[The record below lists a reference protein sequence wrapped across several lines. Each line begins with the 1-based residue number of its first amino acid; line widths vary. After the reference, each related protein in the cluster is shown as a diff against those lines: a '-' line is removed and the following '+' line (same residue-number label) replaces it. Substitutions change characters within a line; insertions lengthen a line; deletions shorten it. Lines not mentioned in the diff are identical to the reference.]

1 MGEGGGGGVEGDM
14 DVQRG
19 LKLTN
24 IQELSALPEQVT
36 MSPTAEIEEHD
47 KNRCKSK
54 RASIDLH
61 QKGV

>member
-1 MGEGGGGGVEGDM
+1 M
-14 DVQRG
+14 DVQRE

-36 MSPTAEIEEHD
+36 TSPTTETREHD
-47 KNRCKSK
+47 KSK

-61 QKGV
+61 GKRV

>member
-1 MGEGGGGGVEGDM
+1 M
-14 DVQRG
+14 DVQRE

-36 MSPTAEIEEHD
+36 MSPTTETAEHD

-54 RASIDLH
+54 KACTEKWFSYEPVFL
-61 QKGV
+61 